1 MAGSR
6 KGNSKSG
13 KGTGSTRRSA
23 TRGRAAE
30 RSPNAADRSP
40 GDYAQ
45 EALSEWGQALRYA
58 TSALRPGDG
67 APLKERLKAKE
78 QIGGRVGNA
87 ADALLSKMGAPGKM
101 ASKLGLGSRMLK
113 RIGGGHGRSNGRAP
127 SEGDG
132 SWDHDMPI
140 PIQESME
147 VAVPVRTAY
156 ALCTRFADYPE
167 FIDRVESV
175 EEIDD
180 ATVAFEAKVRGA
192 HHRIEVQIV
201 DERPNRRI
209 DWEGNGDFQHSGVIS
224 FHELA
229 PSLTHIE
236 LSVDVEPQDVVQR
249 LARAAHLTERAI
261 RADMHRFKAYA
272 ELWQEEESEEADG
285 PADAGDAATEQESA
299 DEEELEDGEEFV
311 DEEQPEDYAEA
322 EEYDEESEPVEAG

>member
-1 MAGSR
+1 MGSR

-13 KGTGSTRRSA
+13 KSTGSTRRSA
-23 TRGRAAE
+23 TRGVAAE

-40 GDYAQ
+40 GEYAQ

-58 TSALRPGDG
+58 ASALRPGDRF
-67 APLKERLKAKE
+67 PLKERLKAKE

-113 RIGGGHGRSNGRAP
+113 RIGGGHGGSNGRAP

-156 ALCTRFADYPE
+156 ALCKRFADYPE
-167 FIDRVESV
+167 FIDRIESV

-180 ATVAFEAKVRGA
+180 VTIAFEAKVRGVTR
-192 HHRIEVQIV
+192 RIEVNIV
-201 DERPNRRI
+201 DERPGRRI
-209 DWEGNGDFQHSGVIS
+209 DWEGDGSLEHSGVIS

-236 LSVDVEPQDVVQR
+236 LSVDLEPQDVVQR
-249 LARAAHLTERAI
+249 LTRAAHLTERAI

-272 ELWQEEESEEADG
+272 ELWQEEESEEEDEPVDEG
-285 PADAGDAATEQESA
+285 EAASEQEPA
-299 DEEELEDGEEFV
+299 DEEELEDDEEFV
-311 DEEQPEDYAEA
+311 DEEQPEEYAEA

>member
-1 MAGSR
+1 MAGSQ
-6 KGNSKSG
+6 KGNRGTKKGSG
-13 KGTGSTRRSA
+13 PKRVGA
-23 TRGRAAE
+23 TEGAAE
-30 RSPNAADRSP
+30 RRPSE
-40 GDYAQ
+40 YAR
-45 EALSEWGQALRYA
+45 EALSEWRQAIRYA
-58 TSALRPGDG
+58 ASAVRPGDRP
-67 APLKERLKAKE
+67 PLKQRLKAKE
-78 QIGGRVGNA
+78 QVRGRVGNA
-87 ADALLSKMGAPGKM
+87 ADALLSKLGAPGKM

-113 RIGGGHGRSNGRAP
+113 GIGGGHAGSNGRAA

-132 SWDHDMPI
+132 SWGHDMPI

-156 ALCTRFADYPE
+156 ALCTRFADYSE
-167 FIDRVESV
+167 FIDRIESV

-180 ATVAFEAKVRGA
+180 ATVAFEAKVRGV

-209 DWEGNGDFQHSGVIS
+209 DWEGGGDFEHSGVIS

-236 LSVDVEPQDVVQR
+236 LSVDLEPQDVVQR
-249 LARAAHLTERAI
+249 LTRAAHLTERAI

-272 ELWQEEESEEADG
+272 ELWQEEESEEEDG
-285 PADAGDAATEQESA
+285 PVDGGEAATEQESA

-322 EEYDEESEPVEAG
+322 EEYDEESEPVQAG